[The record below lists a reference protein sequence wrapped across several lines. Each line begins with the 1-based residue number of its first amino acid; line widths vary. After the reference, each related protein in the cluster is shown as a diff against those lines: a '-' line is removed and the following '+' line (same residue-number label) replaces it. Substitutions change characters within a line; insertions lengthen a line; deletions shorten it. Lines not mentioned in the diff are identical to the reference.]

1 MTEPI
6 EQVAQAKTLADVVAA
21 TGQYLSRW
29 SPESLALVP
38 RRCRPHWIGSAED
51 VEMYAGQLQTECA
64 RREASGGRI
73 ANELELMRDFFTGAA
88 GIITLIRQKTGD
100 DDEDGDATWPHP
112 AERVKWGY
120 SSGLSKR

>member
-6 EQVAQAKTLADVVAA
+6 ELVAQAKTLPEVVAA

-29 SPESLALVP
+29 SPESLKLIP

-51 VEMYAGQLQTECA
+51 IEMYAGQLQTECA
-64 RREASGGRI
+64 RREATGTVISD
-73 ANELELMRDFFTGAA
+73 ELELMRDFFSGAA
-88 GIITLIRQKTGD
+88 GIITLIKQNTD
-100 DDEDGDATWPHP
+100 DDREATWTHP
-112 AERVKWGY
+112 PERVRWGY

>member
-6 EQVAQAKTLADVVAA
+6 ELVGQAKTLDEVVAA

-29 SPESLALVP
+29 SPESLAMIP

-51 VEMYAGQLQTECA
+51 IEMYAGQLHTECA
-64 RREASGGRI
+64 RREGTGTAISD
-73 ANELELMRDFFTGAA
+73 ELELMRDFFSGAA
-88 GIITLIRQKTGD
+88 GIITLIKQKA
-100 DDEDGDATWPHP
+100 DEDDTDTTWSHP
-112 AERVKWGY
+112 VEKVRWGY

>member
-6 EQVAQAKTLADVVAA
+6 ELVAQAKNLDEVVAA

-29 SPESLALVP
+29 AEESLALIP

-51 VEMYAGQLQTECA
+51 IEMYSGQLQTECA
-64 RREASGGRI
+64 RQEATGTLVS
-73 ANELELMRDFFTGAA
+73 NELEIMRDFFAGAA
-88 GIITLIRQKTGD
+88 GIITLIKQKTD
-100 DDEDGDATWPHP
+100 DDDSDAIWTHP
-112 AERVKWGY
+112 AERVRWGY

>member
-6 EQVAQAKTLADVVAA
+6 ELVAHAKSLDEVVAA
-21 TGQYLSRW
+21 TGEYLSRW

-51 VEMYAGQLQTECA
+51 IEMYAGQLQTECA
-64 RREASGGRI
+64 RREATGTPLTS
-73 ANELELMRDFFTGAA
+73 ELELMRDFFAGAA
-88 GIITLIRQKTGD
+88 CIITLLKQKD
-100 DDEDGDATWPHP
+100 DDAGDVTWPHP
-112 AERVKWGY
+112 VERVRWGY

>member
-6 EQVAQAKTLADVVAA
+6 ELVAQAKTLDDVVAA

-29 SPESLALVP
+29 APESLALVP

-51 VEMYAGQLQTECA
+51 IEMYAGQLQTECA
-64 RREASGGRI
+64 RREAAGNVGST
-73 ANELELMRDFFTGAA
+73 ELDLMRDFFAGAA
-88 GIITLIRQKTGD
+88 GIICLIKQKTAD
-100 DDEDGDATWPHP
+100 DDSDATWTHP
-112 AERVKWGY
+112 AERVRWGY

>member
-6 EQVAQAKTLADVVAA
+6 EQVAQARTLDEVVAA

-29 SPESLALVP
+29 NPESLALIP

-51 VEMYAGQLQTECA
+51 IEMYAGQLQTECA
-64 RREASGGRI
+64 RREATGTAIS
-73 ANELELMRDFFTGAA
+73 NELELMRDFFAGAA
-88 GIITLIRQKTGD
+88 GIITLIKQHSGD
-100 DDEDGDATWPHP
+100 EESETTWPHP
-112 AERVKWGY
+112 VERVRWGY